1 MRHFTLLVLA
11 VFLAACDR
19 SAPAP
24 EASQVRGLEPAVDHG
39 VAAAEERIR
48 AADLLAD
55 VSQVAADEFE
65 GRGPGSEGDRA
76 ARKWLAGRLAEL
88 GYEPLFENGSY
99 EQAVE
104 IIGLTA
110 RAPEQWVFTGPDGAE
125 AAFRFA
131 DEYVVMAG
139 LQQERITVPQTEVV
153 FVGYGIQAPE
163 ENWDDFKGQD
173 LEGKVLLMLNDDPDW
188 DPALFGGKRKLSY
201 GRWDYK
207 YASAARQGAAGAL
220 IIHTSESAGYPW
232 QVVRASNIGEQFEL
246 TAGDEP
252 RTRFNGWLSEDSS
265 RALAAL
271 GGHDLDTLIEAARS
285 PDFQPVALDVT
296 TSIDLAVAVNRTE
309 TANVAGVLE
318 GRDAGLKK
326 EFVVLS
332 AHHDHFGVGEPD
344 ESGDRIYNG
353 ALDNGVAIAQTLA
366 VAGAIASLPERPR
379 RSILVLYPAVEEQ
392 GILGSSYFVRSGVVH
407 PGRIAANINFEL
419 GNVWGRTRD
428 VIVYGL
434 GKSELDDRITEAA
447 AKQGRSI
454 RGEQDVKAGWFYR
467 SDQIAFARAGVPATW
482 FKSGVDFIGREPG
495 WGERQYADWIRYKYH
510 TPGDEVEESW
520 NLEGLAEDAR
530 LAFRVVLDV
539 ANAEQAPA
547 WYPGDEFEAV
557 RKASL
562 LSLDADRP

>member
-1 MRHFTLLVLA
+1 MRHSIVLILA
-11 VFLAACDR
+11 VFLAACDG
-19 SAPAP
+19 PAP
-24 EASQVRGLEPAVDHG
+24 GAEATRIAGPEPVEKHG
-39 VAAAEERIR
+39 VDAAEDRIQAAA
-48 AADLLAD
+48 LLAD
-55 VSQVAADEFE
+55 VSRIAADQFE

-76 ARKWLAGRLAEL
+76 ARQWLAERLAEL
-88 GYEPLFENGSY
+88 GYGPLFENGSY

-110 RAPEQWVFTGPDGAE
+110 RAPEQWTFAGPDGAE
-125 AAFRFA
+125 ASFRFA

-139 LQQERITVPQTEVV
+139 LQQERIIVPQAEVV

-163 ENWDDFKGQD
+163 ENWDDYKGQD

-188 DPALFGGKRKLSY
+188 DPALFGGERKLSY

-207 YASAARQGAAGAL
+207 YASAARQGAVGAL

-246 TAGDEP
+246 MAGDEP
-252 RTRFNGWLSEDSS
+252 RTRLNGWLSWDSS
-265 RALAAL
+265 KALAAL
-271 GGHDLDTLIEAARS
+271 GRHDLDRLIEAARS
-285 PDFQPVALDVT
+285 PDFEPVALGVT
-296 TSIDLAVAVNRTE
+296 TSIDLAVEVNRTE

-318 GRDAGLKK
+318 GSDPELKK

-344 ESGDRIYNG
+344 ESGDAIYNG

-366 VAGAIASLPERPR
+366 VAGAIAALPKRPR

-392 GILGSSYFVRSGVVH
+392 GILGSSYFVRSGVVQ

-434 GKSELDDRITEAA
+434 GKSELDDRIAEAA
-447 AKQGRSI
+447 AEQDRSV

-495 WGERQYADWIRYKYH
+495 WGEEQYADWIRFKYH

-530 LAFRVVLDV
+530 LAFRVALDV
-539 ANAEQAPA
+539 ANADQAPA

-562 LSLDADRP
+562 LPP